1 MDNGSQCNIAN
12 LAPLKLLKKDL
23 DENAP
28 DETPEDRLLQ
38 GNDVEPFE
46 DLAVD
51 DGDYNPSLESEEDE
65 DDKEVTTTV
74 R

>member
-1 MDNGSQCNIAN
+1 MQHLSAN
-12 LAPLKLLKKDL
+12 LPPLKLLTKGL

-28 DETPEDRLLQ
+28 DGTPEEKLLQ
-38 GNDVEPFE
+38 GDDVDPFE

-51 DGDYNPSLESEEDE
+51 DEDYNPSLESEEDE

-74 R
+74 K

>member
-1 MDNGSQCNIAN
+1 M
-12 LAPLKLLKKDL
+12 KDL
-23 DENAP
+23 DENSP

-51 DGDYNPSLESEEDE
+51 DEDYSPSLESEEDE